1 MSFMPQNAS
10 VEQLESILSSLPIP
24 ASTPTQRALSIRSS
38 IQIFANRASIKSVRK
53 SRTKVKVHTPENT
66 ITLWLTTND
75 TFEKFI
81 SSLIDRIPL
90 AAYSDIAYM
99 NAKSDNLEYI
109 KDQSG
114 FQQALKQNLSLVHFC
129 LQ

>member
-1 MSFMPQNAS
+1 MSFITQNVSA
-10 VEQLESILSSLPIP
+10 EQLESILSSLPIP
-24 ASTPTQRALSIRSS
+24 KSAPTQRALSVRSS
-38 IQIFANRASIKSVRK
+38 IQIFANRKSIKSVRK
-53 SRTKVKVHTPENT
+53 NRTKVKVHTPENT

-99 NAKSDNLEYI
+99 NAESDNLEFI
-109 KDQSG
+109 EDQSD
-114 FQQALKQNLSLVHFC
+114 FQLALKQNLNLVHFY